1 MVKKRKRTRNLRAYL
16 ALAGSLLIGLG
27 WFTGYW
33 WAHRQPE
40 ACACACLMP
49 PVQVN

>member
-1 MVKKRKRTRNLRAYL
+1 MVKKKKRRNGYV
-16 ALAGSLLIGLG
+16 ALAGTLLVALG